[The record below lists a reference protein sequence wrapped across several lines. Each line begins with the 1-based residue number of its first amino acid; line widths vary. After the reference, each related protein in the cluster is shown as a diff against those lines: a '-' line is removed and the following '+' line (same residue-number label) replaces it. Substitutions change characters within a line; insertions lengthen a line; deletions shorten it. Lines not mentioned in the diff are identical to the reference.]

1 MIPAASSRRMRSATA
16 GGVSPTRRPRSAYE
30 LRAFSWSAQ
39 SSAHPVSSS
48 SFSGSLV
55 IGIFYLLFAP
65 QYLHLLWKSHSRATH
80 SFLSYHHA
88 TAASQRWFLF
98 ARSE

>member
-1 MIPAASSRRMRSATA
+1 MIPVASSRRMRSATA

-39 SSAHPVSSS
+39 SNAHPVSSS

-55 IGIFYLLFAP
+55 IEIFYLLFAP
-65 QYLHLLWKSHSRATH
+65 QQPHLLWESHSHLAC

-88 TAASQRWFLF
+88 TLASYRRFLSP
-98 ARSE
+98 RS